1 MAFERVEIEVSAV
14 ALELDLAS
22 EEVSWIDMAV
32 TAEIDLV
39 LDTAG
44 SGAVTVELDLDTD

>member
-1 MAFERVEIEVSAV
+1 MAFERVETEVSAV
-14 ALELDLAS
+14 ALELDLTS

-44 SGAVTVELDLDTD
+44 